1 MCCDEIRCIIRILV
15 TPDGTAYCH
24 DYIRMLS
31 ELFIVE
37 GLK

>member
-1 MCCDEIRCIIRILV
+1 VIRILV
-15 TPDGTAYCH
+15 TPDGKTYCH
-24 DYIRMLS
+24 DYIRMVS